1 VIFIIVNMNNKKEC
15 YYTGEGVKP
24 TVVGALWAPPEPPQV
39 CFVSNR
45 YRYRSI
51 NELKRAVLRILQW
64 CKL

>member
-1 VIFIIVNMNNKKEC
+1 VLF
-15 YYTGEGVKP
+15 YTGEDLKP

-51 NELKRAVLRILQW
+51 NELKRAVQQVYEFFNGVNYKNLVFN
-64 CKL
+64 